1 MAPLRLCPGT
11 GETRD
16 QPLTTHLSHTTE
28 LVDFLVPPQQRY
40 CSHRDRRTLQSAG
53 IERQSNT
60 KIAVTTNMSEIEW
73 TTVGIH
79 REDHR
84 RLDEINQYGE
94 SQRETIVRLMEFWEE
109 HDNE

>member
-1 MAPLRLCPGT
+1 
-11 GETRD
+11 
-16 QPLTTHLSHTTE
+16 
-28 LVDFLVPPQQRY
+28 
-40 CSHRDRRTLQSAG
+40 
-53 IERQSNT
+53 
-60 KIAVTTNMSEIEW
+60 MSEIEW